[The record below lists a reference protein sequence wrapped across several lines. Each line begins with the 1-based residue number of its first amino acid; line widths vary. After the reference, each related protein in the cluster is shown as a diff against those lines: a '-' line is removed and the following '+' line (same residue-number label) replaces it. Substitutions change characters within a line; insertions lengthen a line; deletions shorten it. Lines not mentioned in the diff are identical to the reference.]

1 MTEARDDDGAVTQT
15 ELWRGFET
23 MTPAE
28 CRALLETT
36 DVGRL
41 ALSSGALPVVLPVQ
55 YHVFG
60 DRLLLR
66 APGHHEL
73 GDDLDDQIVGFEADR
88 LVGGGVGWCVTV
100 TGPMR
105 SLPGVLDIGG
115 PTHLWFVDGA
125 VLELRTDVISGYR
138 GPV

>member
-1 MTEARDDDGAVTQT
+1 MTRTADDDGAVTQT

-28 CRALLETT
+28 CRALLATT

-55 YHVFG
+55 YHLSG

-73 GDDLDDQIVGFEADR
+73 GDGLDDQIVGFEADH
-88 LVGGGVGWCVTV
+88 LDGGGVGWCVTV

-105 SLPGVLDIGG
+105 VLTDVLDPGG
-115 PTHLWFVDGA
+115 PVHLWFVDGTA
-125 VLELRTDVISGYR
+125 LELRTDVISGYR